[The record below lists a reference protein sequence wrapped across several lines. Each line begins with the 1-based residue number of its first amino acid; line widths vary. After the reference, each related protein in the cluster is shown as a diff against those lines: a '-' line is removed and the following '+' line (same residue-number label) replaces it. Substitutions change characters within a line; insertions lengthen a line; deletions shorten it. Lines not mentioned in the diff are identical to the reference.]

1 MLSRVVPDN
10 APPWLRSTSLNNLDI
25 DFQLLRNRLLRSYSS
40 IARANVALS
49 DDSFGRCSGNKISN
63 LTFYDLKS
71 AWTQAKNYALNIS
84 DIEAKVNEATSD
96 DPWGASSTLMQ
107 EIAGATQNFQDF
119 NEIMPAIFRNF
130 MEREAREWRQIYKS
144 LTLLEYLTKHG
155 SERVVDDARAHLGTI
170 KILRNFHYID
180 EAGKDQG
187 LNVRNRAKELSEL
200 LSDVDR
206 IRQERR
212 KARANRQKYQGVSN
226 SDFVPGSGGGRYGG
240 FGSDSFNA
248 GGGAVGTSSGAG
260 AYPGGAAARESFD
273 EYDAGDDDVAGSA
286 PRRSTAS
293 RSSASV
299 QSSSRG
305 AAAPPKKKAPEA
317 KVADLFSFDDDEP
330 AAAPAA
336 PQTADA
342 FGDDFDDFQGA
353 PSAAPAKQAA
363 SRAAP
368 PPAPKAS
375 GGDIFDFLG
384 GDNGSSSSAPTSSV
398 TSPSARPST
407 SSVLSPSSL
416 RPTMQTASSSASL
429 PAAQA
434 TLPSQQGARP
444 STSSKPATSSGLS
457 GFDDLWASSAGSS
470 KRSAAGNGKKT
481 MADLAKEKTGA
492 GVWGGGASS
501 GGAQQQQQ
509 QKKDVFDFL

>member
-1 MLSRVVPDN
+1 MSEANVDCGEEGSSRHCC
-10 APPWLRSTSLNNLDI
+10 SLNIIASLI
-25 DFQLLRNRLLRSYSS
+25 HRS
-40 IARANVALS
+40 
-49 DDSFGRCSGNKISN
+49 
-63 LTFYDLKS
+63 
-71 AWTQAKNYALNIS
+71 QAKNYALNIS

-200 LSDVDR
+200 LSDVER

-248 GGGAVGTSSGAG
+248 GGGAVGSSSSAG
-260 AYPGGAAARESFD
+260 AYPGDTASRESFD
-273 EYDAGDDDVAGSA
+273 EYDAGDDDVAA
-286 PRRSTAS
+286 PDPRRSTTSS
-293 RSSASV
+293 RAPGSV

-305 AAAPPKKKAPEA
+305 AAAPSKKKAPEA
-317 KVADLFSFDDDEP
+317 KVADLFSFDDEEP
-330 AAAPAA
+330 AATAAA
-336 PQTADA
+336 PQTVDSS
-342 FGDDFDDFQGA
+342 FGDDFD
-353 PSAAPAKQAA
+353 
-363 SRAAP
+363 
-368 PPAPKAS
+368 
-375 GGDIFDFLG
+375 
-384 GDNGSSSSAPTSSV
+384 
-398 TSPSARPST
+398 
-407 SSVLSPSSL
+407 
-416 RPTMQTASSSASL
+416 
-429 PAAQA
+429 
-434 TLPSQQGARP
+434 
-444 STSSKPATSSGLS
+444 
-457 GFDDLWASSAGSS
+457 
-470 KRSAAGNGKKT
+470 
-481 MADLAKEKTGA
+481 E
-492 GVWGGGASS
+492 
-501 GGAQQQQQ
+501 
-509 QKKDVFDFL
+509 